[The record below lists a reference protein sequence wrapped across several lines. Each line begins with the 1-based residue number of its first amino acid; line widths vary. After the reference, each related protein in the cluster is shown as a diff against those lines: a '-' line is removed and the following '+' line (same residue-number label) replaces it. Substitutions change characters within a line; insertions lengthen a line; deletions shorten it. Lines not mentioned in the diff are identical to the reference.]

1 MRRFVDRSFP
11 PQSLESDAAE
21 LMRAA
26 GPTPDTPEVK
36 QRVRERLMVA
46 RVRPRTRLVLAP
58 ATILL
63 VLAIGTGAGA
73 TLGVRWWRA
82 SHEPPRP
89 APAAVL
95 PAPATAPRAMPI
107 ARIDLPAPPDESE
120 AAAPA
125 RAPERVT
132 AHPRRARPAGED
144 GETALLFAA
153 TRALRRDRDPV
164 RAGAL
169 LDDYFRRYPHGT
181 LAEEAL
187 AVAIE
192 AASTRGDVRAHALAR
207 RYLARYPNGHFRNAV
222 ERALAGPA
230 E

>member
-1 MRRFVDRSFP
+1 MRRFLDRSFP
-11 PQSLESDAAE
+11 PQSLEADAAE

-26 GPTPDTPEVK
+26 GSTPDAPEVK

-82 SHEPPRP
+82 SHERATRAAAVSP
-89 APAAVL
+89 APAA
-95 PAPATAPRAMPI
+95 APRAAPV
-107 ARIDLPAPPDESE
+107 ARTDLAASPDESE

-125 RAPERVT
+125 RTPERMA
-132 AHPRRARPAGED
+132 AHARRARPAGED
-144 GETALLFAA
+144 GETALLFEA

-207 RYLARYPNGHFRNAV
+207 QYLTRYPNGQFRTAV